1 MVCIGLLLLNVG
13 FCQLWKSVHS
23 IYGFIGS
30 SSIQVESVALST
42 REGVCVAGYYET
54 RSESDF
60 KALVSSKELPVVLP
74 ANISSPTWCDR
85 IAIAFI
91 AFLFMLLLIVIVVA
105 VVFLVEALW
114 VNTL

>member
-1 MVCIGLLLLNVG
+1 M
-13 FCQLWKSVHS
+13 HS
-23 IYGFIGS
+23 SYGFIRS
-30 SSIQVESVALST
+30 SSIRVESVALST
-42 REGVCVAGYYET
+42 REGVCVAGYYRT
-54 RSESDF
+54 CSESNF

-105 VVFLVEALW
+105 VIFLVRAFDVSILAY
-114 VNTL
+114 VPILVK